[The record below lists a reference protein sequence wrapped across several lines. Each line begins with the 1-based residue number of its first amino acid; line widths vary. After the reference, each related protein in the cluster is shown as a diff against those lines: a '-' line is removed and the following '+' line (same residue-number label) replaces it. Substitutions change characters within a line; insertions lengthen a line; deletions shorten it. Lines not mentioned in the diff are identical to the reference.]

1 MTYPVAAL
9 PTLDALSDYVRVTLC
24 ERDRLDPVQTPFF
37 RTPVIR
43 GGRPWGYLFHVEG
56 PRLLKSSAVW
66 AADSD
71 AIVFYDSTGQKVNEV
86 RLTDA
91 PSLPD
96 IRAAGSVR
104 RAPRPV
110 RKSA

>member
-9 PTLDALSDYVRVTLC
+9 PTLDALADYVRTTLC
-24 ERDRLDPVQTPFF
+24 ERDRLDPAQTPFF
-37 RTPVIR
+37 RTPVVR

-66 AADSD
+66 AAESD
-71 AIVFYDSTGQKVNEV
+71 AVVFYDSHGQKVKEV
-86 RLTDA
+86 RLTDS
-91 PSLPD
+91 PPLPD
-96 IRAAGSVR
+96 IRAAG
-104 RAPRPV
+104 APPRVARTV